1 MRVAQPTYTRYIYI
15 YIRLISLRFIIIIII
30 LIEKKY
36 LSIYLFIH
44 ILVEF
49 LRGVDRIDNDRPFN
63 VDEMSMMQNFR
74 LRFVSRDDRPS
85 VFARNNI
92 IALALL
98 TLTRVVFSRND
109 FPRERNAS

>member
-49 LRGVDRIDNDRPFN
+49 LRGVDRIDN
-63 VDEMSMMQNFR
+63 VDEMSMMQNFP

>member
-49 LRGVDRIDNDRPFN
+49 LRGVDRIDN